1 MMESGK
7 KRKKRSSVSPTMRT
21 LEFLRARGYMTG
33 IVERYVSAPHLPGGG
48 KRIDLFGTTDIIAIK
63 RRRLWAI
70 QSCGLAFSD
79 HHQKLYVE
87 KNLEV
92 CAWLD
97 AGGRFALIGWR
108 KLKVRLKSGKYG
120 KAMRWT
126 PRIREYFLRGGEL
139 RFRDI
144 K

>member
-1 MMESGK
+1 MDSGK

-33 IVERYVSAPHLPGGG
+33 IVERYISAPHLPGGG

-63 RRRLWAI
+63 RNQLWAI

-108 KLKVRLKSGKYG
+108 KLLAKRGGKR
-120 KAMRWT
+120 KIWV
-126 PRIREYFLRGGEL
+126 PRIRLYELDEKGGLTWKDAEQN
-139 RFRDI
+139 
-144 K
+144 